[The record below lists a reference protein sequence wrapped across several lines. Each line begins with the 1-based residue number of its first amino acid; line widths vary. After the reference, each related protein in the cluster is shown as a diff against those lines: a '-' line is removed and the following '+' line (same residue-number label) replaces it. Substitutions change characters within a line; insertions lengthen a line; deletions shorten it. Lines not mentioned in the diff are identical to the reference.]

1 MQCDVNGVSQSGNK
15 VGNKVVY
22 TKERAAGSPVPA
34 EKECNKVVDGSNYK
48 K

>member
-34 EKECNKVVDGSNYK
+34 EKECNKVVAGANYK